1 MISPELRK
9 SIENVENALLDLA
22 PLLDGDTAEMLQKE
36 GLVLGDPKDANYPM
50 WMIKIVM
57 PHWKDILV

>member
-22 PLLDGDTAEMLQKE
+22 PQLDNETAELLQKE
-36 GLVLGDPKDANYPM
+36 GLVLGDPQDANFPM
-50 WMIKIVM
+50 WQIKIVM
-57 PHWKDILV
+57 PHWKDVLV